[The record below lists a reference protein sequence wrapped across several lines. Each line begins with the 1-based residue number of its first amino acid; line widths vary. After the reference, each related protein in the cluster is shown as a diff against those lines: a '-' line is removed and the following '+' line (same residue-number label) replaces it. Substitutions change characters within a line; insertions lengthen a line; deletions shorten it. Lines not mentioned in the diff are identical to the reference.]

1 MEIWKDIQGYENLY
15 QVSNTGK
22 IKGLPRI
29 DSNGRIYPERFLKPE
44 KLRKGYLRV
53 RLGSRKT
60 GLRHYL
66 VHRLVAMAFIPNPD
80 VLPQINHKN
89 EKKDDNR
96 VENLEWCDNDY
107 NHNYGNRNKKATRH
121 QEKKCCAT
129 DANGNIVRVFDSIKD
144 AAKEFNTS
152 PNYISNAIHKRTRI
166 VNGKRYYIKKA
177 FGYYWKLL

>member
-80 VLPQINHKN
+80 GLPQINHKN

>member
-1 MEIWKDIQGYENLY
+1 MEIWKDIHGYENLY

-29 DSNGRIYPERFLKPE
+29 DSNGRIYPERFLTPE

-53 RLGSRKT
+53 CLGSRKT

-80 VLPQINHKN
+80 SLPQINHKN
-89 EKKDDNR
+89 ENKADNR
-96 VENLEWCDNDY
+96 VENLEWCDNEY
-107 NHNYGNRNKKATRH
+107 NHNYGERNKRATRH
-121 QEKKCCAT
+121 KNKKCCAM
-129 DANGNIVRVFDSIKD
+129 DANGNIVRIFGSIKD
-144 AAKEFNTS
+144 AAKEFNTT

-166 VNGKRYYIKKA
+166 VNGKRYYIEKA